1 MASSE
6 TNRPDLSPLSRAVL
20 TEFFRVERSFFLTGG
35 GALVGYHLHH
45 RLTDDLDLFTL
56 DAAAFER
63 SRHVLPAVAEKLEC
77 TLDVR
82 QDGPGFRRYALAKS
96 GDLLVVDL
104 VHERVHQVCKE
115 KPEID
120 GVRVDPPE
128 EILANKLT
136 ALVGRA
142 EERDLVDVYFLER
155 LGYRVEDSLAAALVK
170 DGGCT
175 PATLAWLL
183 SELRISDD
191 ARLPGGVV
199 AETLRT
205 YVAELV
211 KRLRRAAAPS
221 SLGP

>member
-6 TNRPDLSPLSRAVL
+6 ASRADLSPLSRAVL
-20 TEFFRVERSFFLTGG
+20 VEFFRVERSFFLTGG

-63 SRHVLPAVAEKLEC
+63 SRHVLPSVAGRVGC
-77 TLDVR
+77 TMEVR
-82 QDGPGFRRYALAKS
+82 QDAPGFRRYALANS
-96 GDLLVVDL
+96 DDTLIVDL
-104 VHERVHQVCKE
+104 VHERVHQVCDD

-155 LGYRVEDSLAAALVK
+155 LGYRVEDSLAAALMK

-183 SELRISDD
+183 SELRIPEG
-191 ARLPGGVV
+191 ARFPGGIA
-199 AETLRT
+199 AETLRN
-205 YVAELV
+205 YIAELV
-211 KRLRRAAAPS
+211 RRLRRAAAPS
-221 SLGP
+221 ELAP